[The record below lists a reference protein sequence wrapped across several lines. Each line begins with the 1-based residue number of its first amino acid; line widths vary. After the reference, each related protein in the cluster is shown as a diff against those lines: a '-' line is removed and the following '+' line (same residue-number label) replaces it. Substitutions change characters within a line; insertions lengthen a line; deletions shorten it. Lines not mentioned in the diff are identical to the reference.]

1 MAETS
6 DLSHE
11 LDSCEALKNR
21 ANCEACHHYCDE
33 LLKLGRVTFGNHQ
46 IVPVPEAKEDSAL
59 LPSANAV
66 QNGSFR
72 VNSTQSHIAC
82 MT

>member
-66 QNGSFR
+66 QNDSFR